1 MDCSSSGSSVHG
13 ISQERILE
21 WVAFLSLGD
30 LPDPGVKPAS
40 LVALALAGEFCTSGP
55 LEKLLL
61 TVWKW
66 KALVTQLCL
75 TLFDPMDYSPQGS
88 SVHGILQAR
97 ILEWVAI
104 PFSRWSSWPRDW
116 THGSCMVDSLL
127 QNHKGSIL
135 TLTYITYTFRVA
147 GRWI

>member
-40 LVALALAGEFCTSGP
+40 LAALALAGEFCTSGP

-61 TVWKW
+61 TV
-66 KALVTQLCL
+66 
-75 TLFDPMDYSPQGS
+75 
-88 SVHGILQAR
+88 
-97 ILEWVAI
+97 
-104 PFSRWSSWPRDW
+104 
-116 THGSCMVDSLL
+116 
-127 QNHKGSIL
+127 
-135 TLTYITYTFRVA
+135 
-147 GRWI
+147 